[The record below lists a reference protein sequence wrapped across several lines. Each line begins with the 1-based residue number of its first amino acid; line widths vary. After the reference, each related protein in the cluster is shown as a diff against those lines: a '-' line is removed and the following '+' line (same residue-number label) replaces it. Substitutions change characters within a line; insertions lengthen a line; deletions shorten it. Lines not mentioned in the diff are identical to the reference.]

1 MGMKTGLILE
11 EDRNVINA
19 RIKEI
24 DNILSK
30 GKRGQQQLTVIG
42 ERVHDKSGKI
52 IVKLSDGNI
61 VEKLIVNGITIYKD
75 SNGND
80 ITDVVGE

>member
-24 DNILSK
+24 DKILSK

-52 IVKLSDGNI
+52 IVKLSDGN
-61 VEKLIVNGITIYKD
+61 
-75 SNGND
+75 
-80 ITDVVGE
+80 VVRKTYC